1 MSPAARPIRVLTVD
15 DHPMLREGIAAV
27 IQLQSDIV
35 VVGEAENGADAV
47 ERFAQLKP
55 DITLMDLQMP
65 VMNGLDAIKAIR
77 RDHPAARIVVL
88 TTYDGDV
95 QALMALKAGA
105 AGYLLKSTLRKDLL
119 DAIRAVHAGR
129 RHIPAEIAGQIAQHI
144 SDELLS
150 EREMDILRLVAAGN
164 PNKRIA
170 LTLAIS
176 EQTVK
181 AHLKNIFGKLSVAD
195 RTQAVTVAVK
205 RGIIAL

>member
-1 MSPAARPIRVLTVD
+1 MLSSTRPIRVLTVD

-35 VVGEAENGADAV
+35 VVGEAQNGADAV

-95 QALMALKAGA
+95 QALMA
-105 AGYLLKSTLRKDLL
+105 
-119 DAIRAVHAGR
+119 
-129 RHIPAEIAGQIAQHI
+129 
-144 SDELLS
+144 
-150 EREMDILRLVAAGN
+150 
-164 PNKRIA
+164 
-170 LTLAIS
+170 
-176 EQTVK
+176 
-181 AHLKNIFGKLSVAD
+181 
-195 RTQAVTVAVK
+195 
-205 RGIIAL
+205 